1 MKNTIKLIS
10 GSIFLLLLSLIPYFI
25 IRYEIP
31 LNNDTL
37 SSLGSYISG
46 IVSILNLCVFIYLTI
61 LISNYEKTKSDISN
75 YEKTKSDREI
85 NTQKLII
92 QSQFRQAELEK
103 IIEVIEEPFD
113 LEGIPDIQKNIFRIA
128 RASGKLNSFL
138 NQKQYL
144 FPILRDQR
152 YRKLGDLIIETFE
165 DMLKLLQESDADL
178 EAKMT
183 NLIQKLEIS
192 KNEFIHS
199 LQAFIL
205 IELER

>member
-61 LISNYEKTKSDISN
+61 LISN

-183 NLIQKLEIS
+183 NLIQKLEIE